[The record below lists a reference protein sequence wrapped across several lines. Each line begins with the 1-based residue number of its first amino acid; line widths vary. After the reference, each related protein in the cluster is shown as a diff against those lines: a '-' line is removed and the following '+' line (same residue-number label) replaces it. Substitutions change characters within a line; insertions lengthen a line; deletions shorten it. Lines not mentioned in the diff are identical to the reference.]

1 MKDTYKVP
9 ERLIDELIEVRPGVL
24 VLQLNGTGHIESVQ
38 QLARL
43 MEERIEQTNSSVV
56 VFDLT
61 NTQDIDGA
69 TAYYVTEIISLVQ
82 KLGLQVILA
91 DGHSSIH
98 KEAMHLGVDL
108 SGIKIVNKELFE
120 SMSGV

>member
-43 MEERIEQTNSSVV
+43 MEERIEQTNSSVIV
-56 VFDLT
+56 VDLT
-61 NTQDIDGA
+61 NTQDVDGV
-69 TAYYVTEIISLVQ
+69 TARYVADSISVVQ
-82 KLGLQVILA
+82 RLGAQVIFRLQEQDRPA
-91 DGHSSIH
+91 TQAICVSGTLRYVYDIGPHS
-98 KEAMHLGVDL
+98 A
-108 SGIKIVNKELFE
+108 
-120 SMSGV
+120 